1 MIRTAI
7 IELDEEAGS
16 SEESISS
23 YIEREYEGLPCG
35 HVAFLGHHLR
45 RLCKS
50 GEIVCKNDGRYM
62 IGVEGVEE
70 MGQRMNISQ
79 NMRLAYHVREELQ
92 NEQNEEAAKETC
104 LIEQKIEEDCQARR
118 QELEVI
124 DDCSKVKEMQ
134 IVVFEE
140 QSWHAVGK
148 QELEERIETS
158 KQGIEAT
165 EQQMEVP
172 YLTHVRAF
180 LRFCKVALLFAFDIT
195 INIVCKLKFFLVLI
209 RCYRGQV
216 WS

>member
-35 HVAFLGHHLR
+35 HVAFLGYHLR

-180 LRFCKVALLFAFDIT
+180 
-195 INIVCKLKFFLVLI
+195 
-209 RCYRGQV
+209 
-216 WS
+216 